1 MTPIIRQKPEYML
14 EQDESPDCWAIT
26 DLTKRQV
33 EIILGA
39 LGAVDSQQL
48 PQDGYSLYAALYDEA
63 QNLDIEVNPYKIG
76 TKAGPD
82 PTERMDRVLDFI
94 REIQSR
100 VEQQEKQA

>member
-1 MTPIIRQKPEYML
+1 MTPIIRQKPDFML
-14 EQDESPDCWAIT
+14 EQGESPDCWAIT

-33 EIILGA
+33 EILLGA
-39 LGAVDSQQL
+39 LGTVDANQL
-48 PQDGYSLYAALYDEA
+48 PQDGYSLYSALYDEA

-82 PTERMDRVLDFI
+82 PTEHMDRVLDLI

-100 VEQQEKQA
+100 VETQAKQA